1 MPLFEWNPEKY
12 SVRVQR
18 FDDQH
23 QKLFSLINELH
34 DAMLKGK
41 AASIVSRV
49 LSDLKDYTITHFSE
63 EEAAMARVNY
73 AGLGEQKTQHANF
86 VNELEKLMKE
96 AKESQFSVKMKTAEF
111 LTDWLRNH
119 IAKTDKKY
127 AYVLG

>member
-1 MPLFEWNPEKY
+1 MPLFEWDPEKY

-34 DAMLKGK
+34 DAMMEGK
-41 AASIVSRV
+41 AASMVLRV
-49 LSDLKDYTITHFSE
+49 LGDLKEYTVTHFSE

-73 AGLGEQKTQHANF
+73 EGLSDQKTQHTKF
-86 VNELEKLMKE
+86 VNELDNLMKE
-96 AKESQFSVKMKTAEF
+96 ANESQFSVTMKTAHF